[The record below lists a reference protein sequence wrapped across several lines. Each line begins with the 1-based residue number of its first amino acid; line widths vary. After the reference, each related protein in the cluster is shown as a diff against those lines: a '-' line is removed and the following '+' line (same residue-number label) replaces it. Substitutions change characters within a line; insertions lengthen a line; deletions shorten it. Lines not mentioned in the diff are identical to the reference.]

1 VDEVAVETNS
11 LEELKYRVASYRNEP
26 PNIRLTTLGDE
37 AVKIIVL

>member
-11 LEELKYRVASYRNEP
+11 LDALKYVAPSNKNGP
-26 PNIRLTTLGDE
+26 LNITPTTVGNE